1 MKITIEADAK
11 EVADLVAALQGRLD
25 VGFNPA
31 CLAEAIRSATESGE
45 AVHLRGDEVGH
56 SFLKSE

>member
-1 MKITIEADAK
+1 MKIVIEADAK
-11 EVADLVAALQGRLD
+11 EIADLVAALQGRLD
-25 VGFNPA
+25 VVLNPVR
-31 CLAEAIRSATESGE
+31 LAEAIRSATESGE